1 MLELTYPAKI
11 KTDEDGRF
19 LVVFPDVR
27 GAITDGASKEE
38 ALDEAQDCL
47 AEAIAAAMYANEEL
61 TLPSPRKRGQVLIS
75 LPAPLATKALLYS
88 TLREQKHSNTWL
100 AAQLDVDE
108 KEVRR
113 MLDPYHATKLPRVSE
128 ALQVLGKE
136 MVIGVREAGST
147 YTTK

>member
-1 MLELTYPAKI
+1 MLELTYPATV

-19 LVVFPDVR
+19 LVVFPDVQ
-27 GAITDGASKEE
+27 GAVTDGATKQE
-38 ALDEAQDCL
+38 AIDEAQDCL

-61 TLPSPRKRGQVLIS
+61 TLPGPRKRGQVLIA

-100 AAQLDVDE
+100 AKQLDVNE

-128 ALQVLGKE
+128 ALQILGKE
-136 MVIGVREAGST
+136 IVIGVREAGSA
-147 YTTK
+147 YRK